1 MTTVTSLANGWTL
14 RALDASADSPA
25 AALPEA
31 IPATVP
37 GTVHTDLL
45 AAGLIDDPYLD
56 LNELKDEWIGR
67 TRWAY
72 RTTLEWADGRDERE
86 RTELVFDG
94 LDTVATV
101 SLNGEEVGRTF
112 NQHRTYRFD
121 VSDRLHPGANE
132 LEVVFDSAWEYAEA
146 VKAELGDLPNAY
158 PTPFGFI
165 RKMAANFGWDWGP
178 QLVTAGI
185 WKDVRL
191 ETWSGARFD
200 EVRSALTLDGDDGV
214 VRVTA
219 LLATTGAAVDRV
231 LTVAIGDRRIEV
243 PVPSDGGPVDAEV
256 RVPEAAV
263 WWPRGMGEQPLYELE
278 VSVRDGGT
286 TRDSWSRRVGFRTVE
301 LDTSEDETGSK
312 FTFIINGT
320 PLFIRG
326 ANWIPD
332 DCFPSRL
339 SEERYRARIEQAIG
353 ANLNLLRVWGGGI
366 YERDEFY
373 DICDELGVLTWQD
386 FLFACAAYPEEDPI
400 RSEVVAEAHDN
411 VLRLSTH
418 PSLVLWNGC
427 NENIWGWFDWNWQES
442 VGDRTWGLGYYTEIL
457 PPIVAELAPTTPYW
471 PGSPFSGSM
480 EFHPN
485 DHDRGNV
492 HIWDVWNRV
501 DYTTYAEYEP
511 RFVSEFG
518 FQGPPTWST
527 LTRSIHDE
535 PLTPESP
542 GMLLHQKADDGNGKL
557 ARGMEPHLPEP
568 RSMEDWH
575 YLTQLNQSRAVVFAI
590 ERYRSQRPHCM
601 GTIVWQ
607 LNDCWPVT
615 SWAAVDG
622 DGHRKPLWHG
632 LRRSNAERIATVQ
645 PMPDGTLMLVA
656 VNDSVETW
664 SVAGSIRRLAFDG
677 SVLAEQEVSL
687 TVPALDSVGEPIDAD
702 VATPGDT
709 RREVVRVELSGA
721 RATSHVFVE
730 DKDLALQGAVVQIEV
745 GKWQDGRQVVDVTAH
760 EFVRGLCIFPDR
772 LAADAWTDDA
782 DVDVVPG
789 QTARITVTSPVPLDP
804 EALGS
809 FPVLRTVNEIIAAR
823 AAVAVG

>member
-1 MTTVTSLANGWTL
+1 MTTVSSLTAGWTL
-14 RALDASADSPA
+14 RATDPAPDSPA
-25 AALPEA
+25 AALPKE

-67 TRWAY
+67 TRWSY
-72 RTTLEWADGRDERE
+72 RTTIEWTDAGAE
-86 RTELVFDG
+86 RTDLVFDG

-101 SLNGEEVGRTF
+101 RLNGDELGRTF

-121 VSDRLHPGANE
+121 VTDRLRAGAND
-132 LEVVFDSAWEYAEA
+132 LEVVFDSAWEYAEQVTA
-146 VKAELGDLPNAY
+146 DLGDLPNAY

-178 QLVTAGI
+178 HLVTAGI

-191 ETWSGARFD
+191 ESWSGARLA
-200 EVRSALTLDGDDGV
+200 EVRPALSLDGDEGV
-214 VRVTA
+214 ARVTA
-219 LLATTGAAVDRV
+219 LLETTDADATGRV
-231 LTVAIGDRRIEV
+231 ISVSIGGQQVEV
-243 PVPSDGGPVDAEV
+243 PVSGESVDAEL
-256 RVPEAAV
+256 RIPDAAV
-263 WWPRGMGEQPLYELE
+263 WWPRGMGEQPLYTLT
-278 VSVRDGGT
+278 VSVHDGEST
-286 TRDSWSRRVGFRTVE
+286 TDSWSRRVGFRTVE
-301 LDTSEDETGSK
+301 LDTSDDEVGSK
-312 FTFIINGT
+312 FTFVINGI

-339 SEERYRARIEQAIG
+339 TEERYRARIEQAVG

-386 FLFACAAYPEEDPI
+386 FLFACAAYPEEEPI
-400 RSEVVAEAHDN
+400 RSEVVAEARDN

-427 NENIWGWFDWNWQES
+427 NENIWGWFDWNWQEQI
-442 VGDRTWGLGYYTEIL
+442 GDRTWGLGYYTELL
-457 PPIVAELAPTTPYW
+457 PEVVAELDPTTPYW

-480 EFHPN
+480 DVHPN
-485 DHDRGNV
+485 DFDRGNV

-501 DYTTYAEYEP
+501 DYTTYADYEP

-527 LTRSIHDE
+527 LTRAIHDD

-542 GMLLHQKADDGNGKL
+542 GMLLHQKAADGNAKL

-568 RSMEDWH
+568 QSMDDWH
-575 YLTQLNQSRAVVFAI
+575 FLTQLNQSRAIVFAI
-590 ERYRSQRPHCM
+590 ERYRAQRPHCM

-632 LRRSNAERIATVQ
+632 LRRSNAERLVTVQ
-645 PMPDGTLMLVA
+645 PMPDGSLMLVA
-656 VNDSVETW
+656 VNDSIEEWTVE
-664 SVAGSIRRLAFDG
+664 GRIRRLAFDG
-677 SVLAEQEVSL
+677 RALAEQAVSV
-687 TVPALDSVGEPIDAD
+687 TVPALDSVGVPLDAD
-702 VATPGDT
+702 VSTPADL
-709 RREVVRVELSGA
+709 RREFVRVDVSGA
-721 RATSHVFVE
+721 TSATRMFAD
-730 DKDLALQGAVVQIEV
+730 DKELALEPANLRIEV
-745 GKWQDGRQVVDVTAH
+745 GPWQDGRQAVEVRSDTL
-760 EFVRGLCIFPDR
+760 VRGFSLFPDR
-772 LAADAWTDDA
+772 LVADAWPDDS
-782 DVDVVPG
+782 DVDLIPG
-789 QTARITVTSPVPLDP
+789 EPTTIIVLSPEPLDAA
-804 EALGS
+804 ALGS
-809 FPVLRTVNEIIAAR
+809 FPVVRSVNDVMTAAADR
-823 AAVAVG
+823 EGAR

>member
-1 MTTVTSLANGWTL
+1 MPLVSSLTHGWTL
-14 RALDASADSPA
+14 RAVAPDAESPA
-25 AALPEA
+25 AALPA
-31 IPATVP
+31 SIPATVP

-56 LNELKDEWIGR
+56 LNELKDEWIGH
-67 TRWAY
+67 TRWVY
-72 RTTLEWADGRDERE
+72 RTTIEWADAGEE

-101 SLNGEEVGRTF
+101 SLNGEEIGRTF

-121 VSDRLHPGANE
+121 VSDQLRVGANE
-132 LEVVFDSAWEYAEA
+132 LEVVFDSAWEYAEG
-146 VKAELGDLPNAY
+146 VIAELRDLPNAY

-191 ETWSGARFD
+191 ESWSGARLA
-200 EVRSALTLDGDDGV
+200 EVRPVLTLDGEEGV

-219 LLATTGAAVDRV
+219 LLETTDADATDRV
-231 LTVAIGDRRIEV
+231 LTVAVGGRHIDV
-243 PVPSDGGPVDAEV
+243 PVGGASVDAEV
-256 RVPEAAV
+256 RISQAAV

-278 VSVRDGGT
+278 VSLRDGET
-286 TRDSWSRRVGFRTVE
+286 TRDSWTRRVGFRTVE

-312 FTFIINGT
+312 FTFVINGV

-339 SEERYRARIEQAIG
+339 TEERYRDRIEQAVG

-386 FLFACAAYPEEDPI
+386 FLFACAAYPEEEPI
-400 RSEVVAEAHDN
+400 RSEVIAEAHDN

-427 NENIWGWFDWNWQES
+427 NENIWGWFDWNWQEP
-442 VGDRTWGLGYYTEIL
+442 VGDRTWGLGYYTELL

-485 DHDRGNV
+485 DLIRGNV

-501 DYTTYAEYEP
+501 DYTTYADYEP

-542 GMLLHQKADDGNGKL
+542 GMLLHQKAEDGNGKL

-568 RSMEDWH
+568 QSMEDWH
-575 YLTQLNQSRAVVFAI
+575 YLTQLNQTRAIVFGI

-622 DGHRKPLWHG
+622 DGRRKPLWHG
-632 LRRSNAERIATVQ
+632 LRRSNAERIVTVQ

-664 SVAGSIRRLAFDG
+664 TVTGSIRRLAFDG

-687 TVPALDSVGEPIDAD
+687 TVPALDSVGEPLGAD
-702 VATPGDT
+702 VATPDDA
-709 RREVVRVELSGA
+709 RRELVRVDASGA
-721 RATSHVFVE
+721 RATTHVFVE
-730 DKDLALQGAVVQIEV
+730 DKDLALQAAVLRVEV
-745 GKWQDGRQVVDVTAH
+745 GPWQDGQQSVDITAG
-760 EFVRGLCIFPDR
+760 EFVRGLCLFPDR
-772 LAADAWTDDA
+772 LVADAWTDDA
-782 DVDVVPG
+782 DIDVIPG
-789 QTARITVTSPVPLDP
+789 EPTRITITSPEPLDP

-809 FPVLRTVNEIIAAR
+809 APVLRSVNEVVAAG
-823 AAVAVG
+823 AAV

>member
-1 MTTVTSLANGWTL
+1 MTIVSPLTDGWTL
-14 RALDASADSPA
+14 SAVDAAADSPA
-25 AALPEA
+25 AALPAA

-45 AAGLIDDPYLD
+45 TAGLIDDPYLD
-56 LNELKDEWIGR
+56 LNELKDPWIGH
-67 TRWAY
+67 TLWTY
-72 RTTLEWADGRDERE
+72 RTSIEWVDAGED

-101 SLNGEEVGRTF
+101 SLNGEQIGRTF

-121 VSDRLHPGANE
+121 VSDRLRAGANE
-132 LEVVFDSAWEYAEA
+132 LEVVFGSAWEYAEQ
-146 VKAELGDLPNAY
+146 VKADLGDLPNAY
-158 PTPFGFI
+158 PSPFNFI

-191 ETWSGARFD
+191 ESWSSARLS
-200 EVRSALTLDGDDGV
+200 EVRSALTLDGDAGV
-214 VRVTA
+214 VRLTA
-219 LLATTGAAVDRV
+219 LLAKTGDAADRV
-231 LTVAIGDRRIEV
+231 LTVAIGGQQVEV
-243 PVPSDGGPVDAEV
+243 PVSANADSVDAEV
-256 RVPEAAV
+256 RVPDAAV
-263 WWPRGMGEQPLYELE
+263 WWPRGMGEQPLYDLD
-278 VSVRDGGT
+278 VSLRDGGT

-339 SEERYRARIEQAIG
+339 TEDRYRARIDQAIG
-353 ANLNLLRVWGGGI
+353 ANLNMLRVWGGGI
-366 YERDEFY
+366 YERDEFF

-386 FLFACAAYPEEDPI
+386 FLFACAAYPEEEPI
-400 RSEVVAEAHDN
+400 RSEVIAEARDN

-418 PSLVLWNGC
+418 PSLVVWDGC
-427 NENIWGWFDWNWQES
+427 NENIWGWFDWNWQEPI
-442 VGDRTWGLGYYTEIL
+442 GDRTWGLGYYTEIL
-457 PPIVAELAPTTPYW
+457 PEVVAELTPTTPYW

-480 EFHPN
+480 DFHAN
-485 DHDRGNV
+485 DFDRGNV

-501 DYTTYAEYEP
+501 DYTTYADYEP

-527 LTRSIHDE
+527 LTRSIHDQ

-557 ARGMEPHLPEP
+557 ARGMAPHLPEP
-568 RSMEDWH
+568 QTMEDWH
-575 YLTQLNQSRAVVFAI
+575 FLTQLNQSRAIVFAI
-590 ERYRSQRPHCM
+590 ELYRSQRPHCM

-632 LRRSNAERIATVQ
+632 LRRSNAERLVTVR
-645 PMPDGTLMLVA
+645 PMADGSLMLVA
-656 VNDSVETW
+656 VNDSIEDWTVTG
-664 SVAGSIRRLAFDG
+664 SVRRLAFDG
-677 SVLAEQEVSL
+677 SVLAEQAVSL
-687 TVPALDSVGEPIDAD
+687 TVPALDSAGEPFGAD
-702 VATPGDT
+702 VATPDDP
-709 RREVVRVELSGA
+709 RREVVRVEVSGA

-730 DKDLALQGAVVQIEV
+730 DKELALQPAVLQVEV
-745 GKWQDGRQVVDVTAH
+745 GTWQDGEQTVDITAG
-760 EFVRGLCIFPDR
+760 EFVRGLCLFPDR
-772 LAADAWTDDA
+772 LDADAWADDA
-782 DVDVVPG
+782 DIDVIPG
-789 QTARITVTSPVPLDP
+789 ATTRLTVTSPAPLDSA
-804 EALGS
+804 ALAVA
-809 FPVLRTVNEIIAAR
+809 PVLRSVNDVV
-823 AAVAVG
+823 VAHATADVGA

>member
-1 MTTVTSLANGWTL
+1 MTQVSSLTHGWTL
-14 RALDASADSPA
+14 RAVAPDAASPA
-25 AALPEA
+25 AALPDS

-56 LNELKDEWIGR
+56 LNEVKDEWIGH

-72 RTTLEWADGRDERE
+72 RTSIDWADAGEE
-86 RTELVFDG
+86 HTELVFDG

-121 VSDRLHPGANE
+121 VTDRLREGANE
-132 LEVVFDSAWEYAEA
+132 LEVIFDSAWEYAES

-191 ETWSGARFD
+191 ESWSGARLA
-200 EVRSALTLDGDDGV
+200 EVRSALTLDGDTGV

-219 LLATTGAAVDRV
+219 SIATSGSEADADTTART
-231 LTVAIGDRRIEV
+231 LTVSIAGRHIEV
-243 PVPSDGGPVDAEV
+243 PVAAGAASVDAEV
-256 RVPEAAV
+256 RVPQAAV

-278 VSVRDGGT
+278 VSLRDGDI
-286 TRDSWSRRVGFRTVE
+286 TRDAWRRRVGFRTVE
-301 LDTSEDETGSK
+301 LDTSDDEAGSK
-312 FTFIINGT
+312 FTFLINGI

-339 SEERYRARIEQAIG
+339 TEERYRARIEQAIG

-386 FLFACAAYPEEDPI
+386 FLFACAAYPEEEPI
-400 RSEVVAEAHDN
+400 RSEVIAEARDN

-418 PSLVLWNGC
+418 ASLVLWNGC
-427 NENIWGWFDWNWQES
+427 NENIWGWFDWNWQDE

-485 DHDRGNV
+485 DFDRGNV

-501 DYTTYAEYEP
+501 DYTTYADYEP

-527 LTRSIHDE
+527 LTRAIHDV

-542 GMLLHQKADDGNGKL
+542 GMLLHQKAADGNEKL
-557 ARGMEPHLPEP
+557 ARGMEPHLPAP
-568 RSMEDWH
+568 QSMEDWH
-575 YLTQLNQSRAVVFAI
+575 YLTQLNQTRAIVFGI

-622 DGHRKPLWHG
+622 DGRRKPLWHG
-632 LRRSNAERIATVQ
+632 LRRSNAERIVTVQ
-645 PMPDGTLMLVA
+645 PMADGTLMLVA
-656 VNDSVETW
+656 VNDSIEDW
-664 SVAGSIRRLAFDG
+664 AVAGSIRRLAFDG
-677 SVLAEQEVSL
+677 SVLAEQAVSL
-687 TVPALDSVGEPIDAD
+687 TVPALDSVGEPVDAD
-702 VATPGDT
+702 VATPADS
-709 RREVVRVELSGA
+709 RREVIRVDVSGA
-721 RATSHVFVE
+721 RATSHMFVE
-730 DKDLALQGAVVQIEV
+730 DKDLALQAAVLQVEV
-745 GKWQDGRQVVDVTAH
+745 GEWRDGQQTIDVTAG
-760 EFVRGLCIFPDR
+760 EFVRGLCLFPDR
-772 LAADAWTDDA
+772 LVADAWTDDA
-782 DVDVVPG
+782 DMDIVPG
-789 QTARITVTSPVPLDP
+789 EITRVTVMSPEALDA

-809 FPVLRTVNEIIAAR
+809 FPVLRTVNEVAA
-823 AAVAVG
+823 AG

>member
-1 MTTVTSLANGWTL
+1 MTAVSSLTEGWTL
-14 RALDASADSPA
+14 SVVDAATNSPA
-25 AALPEA
+25 AGLPDS

-45 AAGLIDDPYLD
+45 EAGLIDDPYLD
-56 LNELKDEWIGR
+56 LNELKDPWIGH

-72 RTTLEWADGRDERE
+72 RTTLQWAGAAEE
-86 RTELVFDG
+86 CTELVFDG

-101 SLNGEEVGRTF
+101 SLNGEKIARTF

-121 VSDRLHPGANE
+121 LTERLREGGND
-132 LEVVFDSAWEYAEA
+132 LEVTFDSAWEYAEQ
-146 VKAELGDLPNAY
+146 VQAELGDLPNAY
-158 PTPFGFI
+158 PSPFNFI

-191 ETWSGARFD
+191 ESWSGARLA
-200 EVRSALTLDGDDGV
+200 EVHSALTLDGDVGV

-219 LLATTGAAVDRV
+219 LLAKTGDAAGRV
-231 LTVAIGDRRIEV
+231 LTVAIGGQQVEV
-243 PVPSDGGPVDAEV
+243 PVGANADSVDAEV
-256 RVPEAAV
+256 RVPDAAV
-263 WWPRGMGEQPLYELE
+263 WWPRGMGGQPLYELE
-278 VSVRDGGT
+278 VSLRDEDAE
-286 TRDSWSRRVGFRTVE
+286 RDSWARRVGFRTVV
-301 LDTSEDETGSK
+301 LDTAEDETGSK

-320 PLFIRG
+320 PVFIRG

-339 SEERYRARIEQAIG
+339 TKERYRTRIEQAIG
-353 ANLNLLRVWGGGI
+353 ANLNMLRVWGGGI

-386 FLFACAAYPEEDPI
+386 FLFACAAYPEEEPI
-400 RSEVVAEAHDN
+400 RTEVIAEARDN

-418 PSLVLWNGC
+418 PSLVVWDGC
-427 NENIWGWFDWNWQES
+427 NENIWGWFDWNWQGPI
-442 VGDRTWGLGYYTEIL
+442 GDRTWGLGYYTEIL
-457 PPIVAELAPTTPYW
+457 PEIVAELAPTTPYW

-480 EFHPN
+480 KFHAN
-485 DHDRGNV
+485 DLDRGNV

-501 DYTTYAEYEP
+501 DYTTYADYEP

-518 FQGPPTWST
+518 FQGPPNWST

-568 RSMEDWH
+568 RTMEDWH
-575 YLTQLNQSRAVVFAI
+575 FLTQLNQSRAIVFAI

-615 SWAAVDG
+615 SWAAIDG
-622 DGHRKPLWHG
+622 DGRRKPLWHG
-632 LRRSNAERIATVQ
+632 LRRSNAERLVTVQ
-645 PMPDGTLMLVA
+645 PTADGGLALAA
-656 VNDSVETW
+656 VNDSIQDWT
-664 SVAGSIRRLAFDG
+664 ATGAIRRLAFDG
-677 SVLAEQEVSL
+677 RVLAEQTFSVMI
-687 TVPALDSVGEPIDAD
+687 PALDSLSTPIESE
-702 VATPGDT
+702 VAEPGDE
-709 RREVVRVELSGA
+709 RDEVIRVHVSGA
-721 RATSHVFVE
+721 RATSHLFVE
-730 DKDLALQGAVVQIEV
+730 DKELALHPAELRVVV
-745 GKWQDGRQVVDVTAH
+745 GPWHDGQQSVDVAADA
-760 EFVRGLCIFPDR
+760 FVRGVCLAPDR
-772 LAADAWTDDA
+772 LVADAWTDDA
-782 DVDVVPG
+782 DFDVVPG
-789 QTARITVTSPVPLDP
+789 VTTRLTVTSSSPLDP
-804 EALGS
+804 ADLAAW
-809 FPVLRTVNEIIAAR
+809 PVLRSVNEIVAAR
-823 AAVAVG
+823 ASAGVDA